1 MTNSILITLLTIIIC
16 ILSFYLLTLRK
27 ESKFKLKKTEEIM
40 NYTPITIAT
49 YFLKK
54 EGQNRTITP
63 MKIIKLVYIAQGW
76 YLALTD
82 GDSLINEKAEA
93 WKYGPVIPSLYE
105 RFKSFGSN
113 IINDIP
119 KVDLS
124 NLTKK
129 DTDILDDVWNN
140 YGNKSGIQLSGK
152 THEPNTPWS
161 KVWEKAKETTKKEDL
176 IIPNDLIMQHY
187 QNLLAVN

>member
-1 MTNSILITLLTIIIC
+1 MTFIFLTVC
-16 ILSFYLLTLRK
+16 ILVVYLLTLRK
-27 ESKFKLKKTEEIM
+27 ESKFTIIKTEEIM

-49 YFLKK
+49 YFLQK
-54 EGQNRTITP
+54 EEQNKTITP

-82 GDSLINEKAEA
+82 GNSLINEKAEA

-113 IINDIP
+113 IITDIP

-161 KVWEKAKETTKKEDL
+161 KTWEKARETTKKEDL
-176 IIPNDLIMQHY
+176 IIPNSLIMQHY
-187 QNLLAVN
+187 QNLLAVR